1 MSNAN
6 EIRKSTSHGEVA
18 KPNKRQTSRS
28 LIATLAI
35 AFVSLSVVVLL
46 ISSGLQLFSSFQ
58 TQRKVLLQKQEVI
71 AQEAGKS
78 VSNFIEQQF
87 NILEAASN
95 LSNPISIP
103 NQERESVLESLLGLQ
118 PAFRQVVLLNNQD
131 NQLAEV
137 SWLAQTSSGKIF
149 AQLTEEALTQI
160 HQGNRYISSI
170 YIDDATS
177 EPLAVMA
184 LPVTDIFG
192 DFQGT
197 LAVEVNLKFMWD
209 LVDQLKVGETGY
221 AYVVD
226 NKGNLIAFSDTG
238 RVLQGENV
246 KNIFEVSEFV
256 KNPTLPGDLTPDVV
270 AYTGLLG
277 TTVVGT
283 YVPLGTPEWAVVT
296 ELPWGE
302 AYQEFVRQGVAAI
315 IITLGIAFFAG
326 LLGIFVARRIS
337 APLMNLSVTANEAAN
352 GNLTAVAK
360 VSGPTEIAQVASTF
374 NAMSTRLRELVGNLE
389 QRVTERTAEL
399 EQANQQVQRRAEQ
412 FEAIAQISRVIS
424 SIRNQEELLTRITHM
439 ISQHFGFY
447 HAGIFLL
454 DENKQ
459 YAVLRAANS
468 EGGRRMLKR
477 GHRLQVGQTGI
488 VGFVTSTGT
497 PRIALDTGTDAVYFD
512 NPDLPETHS
521 EMALPLKI
529 SGQVVGAL
537 DVQSTMPN
545 AFTQED
551 INILSTLADQ
561 ISTALENAR
570 LHEETKD
577 ALSKAETAYRQLT
590 SASWSNIQ
598 QFSQITGYR
607 FDGTKAEPLN
617 MPANGGQ
624 TENKNEAFSVP
635 VKLRGTSIGNLRIN
649 PASKGH
655 QWTEDEMAII
665 QATAERVALAVENAR
680 LVSES
685 QKRASKE
692 QVIGEASSK
701 ISAAINLDSILQ
713 TTLREMGRILPGAE
727 ISIQVE
733 NE

>member
-1 MSNAN
+1 MES
-6 EIRKSTSHGEVA
+6 EIN
-18 KPNKRQTSRS
+18 KPKTSRS
-28 LIATLAI
+28 LTTTLAI
-35 AFVSLSVVVLL
+35 AFFSLSVVVLL
-46 ISSGLQLFSSFQ
+46 VSSGLQLFSSFQ
-58 TQRKVLLQKQEVI
+58 TQRAALAQKQEVI

-78 VSNFIEQQF
+78 VSSFIEEQF
-87 NILEAASN
+87 SVLETAIS
-95 LSNPISIP
+95 LSDPVSIS
-103 NQERESVLESLLGLQ
+103 NQERETVLESLLGLQ
-118 PAFRQVVLLNNQD
+118 PAFRQVVLLNDQD
-131 NQLAEV
+131 IRLAEA
-137 SWLAQTSSGKIF
+137 SRLAQTSSGKIF
-149 AQLTEEALTQI
+149 VQLTEEALTQI
-160 HQGNRYISSI
+160 HQGQRYISSI

-177 EPLAVMA
+177 EPLVVMA

-192 DFQGT
+192 NFQGT

-226 NKGNLIAFSDTG
+226 NTGNLIAFNDTG
-238 RVLQGENV
+238 RVLRGENV
-246 KNIFEVSEFV
+246 QNIFEVSEFV
-256 KNPTLPGDLTPDVV
+256 KHPTLSSDQTQDVV

-296 ELPWGE
+296 ELPWRE
-302 AYQEFVRQGVAAI
+302 AYREFIQQGVSALA
-315 IITLGIAFFAG
+315 ITLGIAFLAG
-326 LLGIFVARRIS
+326 LLGIFVARRLS
-337 APLMNLSVTANEAAN
+337 NPLMSLLATANEVAN
-352 GNLTAVAK
+352 GNLTAIATVA
-360 VSGPTEIAQVASTF
+360 GPTEIAQVASTF
-374 NAMSTRLRELVGNLE
+374 NAMTSRLRELVGNLE
-389 QRVTERTAEL
+389 QRVAERTTEL

-424 SIRNQEELLTRITHM
+424 SIQNHEELLNRITRM
-439 ISQHFGFY
+439 ISQYFGFY

-454 DENKQ
+454 DDKKQ

-468 EGGRRMLKR
+468 EGGRRMLER

-488 VGFVTSTGT
+488 VGFVTSTGN
-497 PRIALDTGTDAVYFD
+497 PRIALDTGTDAIYFD

-529 SGQVVGAL
+529 RGQVVGAL
-537 DVQSTMPN
+537 DVQSTVPN

-551 INILSTLADQ
+551 INILLALADQ
-561 ISTALENAR
+561 VGAALENAR
-570 LHEETKD
+570 LHEEAKD

-590 SASWSNIQ
+590 STSWSNIQ
-598 QFSQITGYR
+598 RFSPIIGYR

-617 MPANGGQ
+617 QPTNGTQ
-624 TENKNEAFSVP
+624 FESRKEAFSVP
-635 VKLRGTSIGNLRIN
+635 VQLRGESIGRLRIK
-649 PASKGH
+649 PTSEGYS
-655 QWTEDEMAII
+655 WTDDEIAII

-680 LVSES
+680 LVLES

-692 QVIGEASSK
+692 QIIGEASTK
-701 ISAAINLDSILQ
+701 ISSAINLDNILQ

-727 ISIQVE
+727 ISIQIE